1 MIKNIAAFLCLL
13 NSSIAVSQNHSFA
26 QRLDVELGSFY
37 KRELDD
43 NRNLMFSEL
52 SFSSSFN
59 VNLNNFFSLG
69 LRTYLVRAESL
80 VLPRF
85 KSWHTLMG
93 PSLKLQ
99 VVFDSRI
106 EFDFE
111 GAYLFGNYCP
121 DCTSNDEFYN
131 ASLHYAS
138 LLMHVHFQAFR
149 SVPRLWLT
157 GSFAV
162 NIVLNDNRNAGYNLP
177 LFGLKY
183 RIGNLQPRRQ

>member
-37 KRELDD
+37 IRELDD
-43 NRNLMFSEL
+43 NRNVMFSEL
-52 SFSSSFN
+52 SFSSSFS

-69 LRTYLVRAESL
+69 FRTYLVRGESM
-80 VLPRF
+80 VLPAFR
-85 KSWHTLMG
+85 SWHTLMG
-93 PSLKLQ
+93 PTLKLQ

-121 DCTSNDEFYN
+121 NCTPNDKHYN
-131 ASLHYAS
+131 ASLQYAGA
-138 LLMHVHFQAFR
+138 LLQVHFQAFK
-149 SVPRLWLT
+149 SIPRFWLT

-162 NIVLNDNRNAGYNLP
+162 NISLSNSEACCYNLP
-177 LFGLKY
+177 LLGLRY
-183 RIGNLQPRRQ
+183 RIGKLEPRRQ

>member
-1 MIKNIAAFLCLL
+1 
-13 NSSIAVSQNHSFA
+13 
-26 QRLDVELGSFY
+26 
-37 KRELDD
+37 
-43 NRNLMFSEL
+43 
-52 SFSSSFN
+52 
-59 VNLNNFFSLG
+59 
-69 LRTYLVRAESL
+69 
-80 VLPRF
+80 
-85 KSWHTLMG
+85 MG

-121 DCTSNDEFYN
+121 DCTPNDEFYN
-131 ASLHYAS
+131 ASLQYAG
-138 LLMHVHFQAFR
+138 LLMHVHFQAFK
-149 SVPRLWLT
+149 SVPRLWLA

-162 NIVLNDNRNAGYNLP
+162 NIVLNDKRNAGYNLP